1 MPVRVGVIGVGYL
14 GQHHARIYSGLDDV
28 ELVAVADSDKDRAD
42 TLARKYDCGS
52 FTRGEDIL
60 GLCDAISIVTPTVTH
75 HKIALDCLRAG
86 KDLLVEK
93 PITGDVSSAKDLFE
107 EAEKRNLI
115 LQVGH
120 LERYNP
126 AVVAAAEL
134 VENPRFIE
142 AERLSPFQGR
152 GTDVD
157 VTLDLM
163 IHDIEIVLSMTRSA
177 LKDIRAFGQVL
188 ITDKFDIAK
197 AWLEFE
203 DGCKAMITASRVAP
217 EKERKLRMFQ
227 RDEYIAVDYQ
237 RQEVKRY
244 FRDGSGMGQEAIKP
258 EKREPLHEELKDF
271 ISCVEGR
278 RKPRVSGL
286 EAMNALDVAL
296 KITEMLNSADYRIPE
311 KGHRP
316 QYFAE

>member
-14 GQHHARIYSGLDDV
+14 GQHHARIYSGLDNV

-42 TLARKYDCGS
+42 VLARNYRCRS
-52 FTRGEDIL
+52 FTRYEDIL
-60 GLCDAISIVTPTVTH
+60 GLCDAVSIVTPTVSH
-75 HKIALDCLRAG
+75 HDIALGCLRAG
-86 KDLLVEK
+86 KDLLIEK
-93 PITGDVSSAKDLFE
+93 PITGDVRSARDLFE

-134 VENPRFIE
+134 IENPRFIE

-163 IHDIEIVLSMTRSA
+163 IHDIEIVMSMTHSA
-177 LKDIRAFGQVL
+177 LKDIRAFGQIL

-197 AWLEFE
+197 AWLVFE
-203 DGCKAMITASRVAP
+203 NGCKAQITASRVAP
-217 EKERKLRMFQ
+217 EKERKLKIFQ
-227 RDEYIAVDYQ
+227 RDEYITVDYQ
-237 RQEVKRY
+237 SQEVKRY
-244 FRDGSGMGQEAIKP
+244 FRNGSGIAQETIKP
-258 EKREPLHEELKDF
+258 ENREPLHDELKDF

-278 RKPRVSGL
+278 KRPRVSGL

-296 KITEMLNSADYRIPE
+296 KITEMLYSADNLIPGE
-311 KGHRP
+311 VHRP
-316 QYFAE
+316 